1 MGRRNVLSRLLL
13 VAPAVVLMGTSAGV
27 AQETVTLRM
36 ILVAPEDRWNFLL
49 DAAQEKFAEDHPDV
63 ELSLDV
69 QILPFADRLTQLRAA
84 AIAGTPLDIVSLDQP
99 EVGDFAAAGFTTD
112 LTARIDQ
119 DLDGLSD
126 WLPAYREA
134 TRFQG
139 GWHAIWA
146 WTDARVMWFWKDL
159 AEAAGIDPETDLA
172 TWQSYLDGCQKL
184 DEALS
189 GQDTMG
195 CLLIG
200 QPWIADW
207 TYPYVW
213 MNQGA
218 LGFEVNAA
226 LAKEQ
231 GAAEAWVPSLASAA
245 WIEAL
250 QFTRDQVDAGIEPFT
265 EHQFGTEFVNRSF
278 AVSLDGTWVLGAL
291 KGAGADLGNVGMVG
305 AFPVPSADTTTA
317 TMAGGWALAIPRT
330 SENPDVAW
338 DFLKAMLDIST
349 LGRVQTEFGY
359 LPTRASFAA
368 ELEQEFASF
377 WNEGGVDRWSK
388 LQDLAPHAYG
398 RPSFPSWPQVGAAIT
413 DMVQNVMFADKA
425 PEAAAEDAQRTVLVD
440 VLGWPAETAVEV
452 HDDAGG
458 SCEHDDV
465 DRPVSAITPVQRAAD
480 ADGSGR
486 FCSHV
491 VLP

>member
-1 MGRRNVLSRLLL
+1 MGGRSLLSRLLL
-13 VAPAVVLMGTSAGV
+13 AVPAIVLIGTGAAV
-27 AQETVTLRM
+27 AQEAVTLRM
-36 ILVAPEDRWNFLL
+36 ILVAPEDRWNTLL
-49 DAAQEKFAEDHPDV
+49 EAAQEKFAAEHPDI

-99 EVGDFAAAGFTTD
+99 EVGDFAAGGFTSD
-112 LTARIDQ
+112 LTERIDQ

-134 TRFQG
+134 TRFEG

-146 WTDARVMWFWKDL
+146 WTDARVMWYWKDL
-159 AEAAGIDPETDLA
+159 VAAAGVDPATDMA
-172 TWQSYLDGCQKL
+172 TWQSYLESCQKL
-184 DEALS
+184 DEAVS
-189 GQDTMG
+189 DQGASG

-200 QPWIADW
+200 QPWI
-207 TYPYVW
+207 
-213 MNQGA
+213 
-218 LGFEVNAA
+218 E
-226 LAKEQ
+226 
-231 GAAEAWVPSLASAA
+231 A

-265 EHQFGTEFVNRSF
+265 EHQFGIEFVNRSF

-291 KGAGADLGNVGMVG
+291 KGAGADLGQVGMIG

-317 TMAGGWALAIPRT
+317 TMAGGWTLAIPSR

-349 LGRVQTEFGY
+349 LGRLQTEFGY
-359 LPTRASFAA
+359 LPTRASFTT
-368 ELEQEFASF
+368 ELEEQFTSF
-377 WNEGGVDRWSK
+377 WNEGDVDRWAE
-388 LQDLAPHAYG
+388 LTELAPHAYG

-413 DMVQNVMFADKA
+413 DMVQNVMFDNKD
-425 PEAAAEDAQRTVLVD
+425 PQAAAQDAQRTVLVD
-440 VLGWPAETAVEV
+440 VLGWPAETTVEV

-458 SCEHDDV
+458 SCEHDDF
-465 DRPVSAITPVQRAAD
+465 DRQLPALTPVQQTAD
-480 ADGSGR
+480 ADGSGM

>member
-1 MGRRNVLSRLLL
+1 MGRRNLLSQALLAAPVAVLI
-13 VAPAVVLMGTSAGV
+13 GTSAGV

-36 ILVAPEDRWNFLL
+36 ILVAPEDRWSFLL
-49 DAAQEKFAEDHPDV
+49 DAAKAKFAEDHPEV

-69 QILPFADRLTQLRAA
+69 QILPFGDRLTQLRAA

-99 EVGDFAAAGFTTD
+99 EVGDFAAAGFTSD
-112 LTARIDQ
+112 LTEQINR

-146 WTDARVMWFWKDL
+146 WTDARVMWYWKDL
-159 AEAAGIDPETDLA
+159 VQAAGVDPATDMA
-172 TWQSYLDGCQKL
+172 TWQSYIDSCRKL
-184 DEALS
+184 DEAVS
-189 GQDTMG
+189 GQNATG

-207 TYPYVW
+207 TFPYVW
-213 MNQGA
+213 MKGGDI
-218 LGFEVNAA
+218 GFEVNAD
-226 LAKEQ
+226 LAKAE
-231 GAAEAWVPSLASAA
+231 GAAEAWVPSLASPA
-245 WIEAL
+245 WVEAL
-250 QFTRDQVDAGIEPFT
+250 QFTRDQVDAGIEPYT

-291 KGAGADLGNVGMVG
+291 KGAGADLSNVGMIG
-305 AFPVPSADTTTA
+305 AFPVPSADVTTA
-317 TMAGGWALAIPRT
+317 TMAGGWTLAIPRT

-338 DFLKAMLDIST
+338 DFLNAMLDIDT

-359 LPTRASFAA
+359 LPTRTSFAKTLNA
-368 ELEQEFASF
+368 QFASF
-377 WNEGGVDRWSK
+377 WNEGGVDRWAELEK
-388 LQDLAPHAYG
+388 LAPHAYG

-413 DMVQNVMFADKA
+413 DMVQNVMFDDKA
-425 PEAAAEDAQRTVLVD
+425 PQAAAEDAQRTVLVD
-440 VLGWPAETAVEV
+440 VLSWPAGTTVEA

-458 SCEHDDV
+458 SCAHADV
-465 DRPVSAITPVQRAAD
+465 DRALPAITPVQQAAD
-480 ADGSGR
+480 GDGSGM

>member
-1 MGRRNVLSRLLL
+1 MGGRSLLSRLLL
-13 VAPAVVLMGTSAGV
+13 AVPAIVLIGTGAAV
-27 AQETVTLRM
+27 AQEAVTLRM
-36 ILVAPEDRWNFLL
+36 ILVAPEDRWNTLL
-49 DAAQEKFAEDHPDV
+49 EAAQEKFAAEHPDI

-99 EVGDFAAAGFTTD
+99 EVGDFAAAGFTSD
-112 LTARIDQ
+112 LTERIDQ

-134 TRFQG
+134 TRFEG

-146 WTDARVMWFWKDL
+146 WTDARVMWYWKDL
-159 AEAAGIDPETDLA
+159 VAAAGIDPATDMA
-172 TWQSYLDGCQKL
+172 TWQSYLESCQKL
-184 DEALS
+184 DEAVS
-189 GQDTMG
+189 DQGASG

-207 TYPYVW
+207 TFPYVW
-213 MNQGA
+213 MSQGDI
-218 LGFEVNAA
+218 GFAVNAE
-226 LAKEQ
+226 LAEDQ
-231 GAAEAWVPSLASAA
+231 GAAEAWVPSLASEA

-291 KGAGADLGNVGMVG
+291 KGAGADLGQVGMIG

-317 TMAGGWALAIPRT
+317 TMAGGWTLAIPST

-349 LGRVQTEFGY
+349 LGRLQTEFGY
-359 LPTRASFAA
+359 LPTRASFTTGAGGAVHELLERGRRGSLGGADRAGAPCLRQA
-368 ELEQEFASF
+368 ELSE
-377 WNEGGVDRWSK
+377 
-388 LQDLAPHAYG
+388 LAAG
-398 RPSFPSWPQVGAAIT
+398 RRRDHRHGA
-413 DMVQNVMFADKA
+413 
-425 PEAAAEDAQRTVLVD
+425 ERD
-440 VLGWPAETAVEV
+440 VRRQGPAGRG
-452 HDDAGG
+452 AG
-458 SCEHDDV
+458 C
-465 DRPVSAITPVQRAAD
+465 P
-480 ADGSGR
+480 ADGARGR
-486 FCSHV
+486 AR
-491 VLP
+491 LARRDDGRGPRRRGRQLRA